1 MKILRK
7 LRGMFGIGVFWA
19 VVWAPIGLAMA
30 TIQLFT
36 SGFGLPTA
44 ALAVGVLKSGLMNG
58 FATGFLFSGGLSLV
72 YRRRSFADIRPS
84 VIAGIGALAGAI
96 PPLGVMSVTLAWS
109 AFSIPLAAIVMAIG
123 FGGSLGAATALG
135 ALKLAQ
141 AAPPPV
147 GGADYSAL
155 AGSVDHRSESGR

>member
-1 MKILRK
+1 MNILRK

-30 TIQLFT
+30 TIQLLS
-36 SGFGLPTA
+36 SGFGLPPVE
-44 ALAVGVLKSGLMNG
+44 LAVGLLMSGLMNG
-58 FATGFLFSGGLSLV
+58 FATGFLFSGGLGFV

-84 VIAGIGALAGAI
+84 VIAGIGALAGVI
-96 PPLGVMSVTLAWS
+96 PPLGTMSVTLAWG
-109 AFSIPLAAIVMAIG
+109 AFSIPLVAIMIAIG

-141 AAPPPV
+141 AAPDSV
-147 GGADYSAL
+147 GGGDYDAL
-155 AGSVDHRSESGR
+155 EEAVDQ